1 MASSGLASDREAP
14 SLRALYDS
22 ALGPYLAAQDARVL
36 AARRNRWL
44 VLVAGLALA
53 GGLLAWVLRRHTD
66 NEIGPMIAFAVAV
79 GAVGFF
85 WLSTASLADDVR
97 HELMSRIAAWLRL
110 RYEAAATGFDLER
123 FALLGLAGCDKIR
136 RSDRLSGE
144 AGGLGVDM
152 MAGRLADETS
162 TGIGSERQTRTIE
175 RFTGLLMRLGDP
187 MPPGV
192 RFRLVPP
199 AQAAARNMLRDVTI
213 VTHTHSTSRS
223 MPPTAGL
230 PAMQVTEPEAA
241 PVTLTGDTAF
251 DARFELHAL
260 GPDVPA
266 ALGRLDAG
274 TREALLDIAGRFG
287 GGPVSVGF
295 DGGEILLAFVT
306 DQRFEIG
313 PLRPPMAQFERVQH
327 LADQMGILNVIAD
340 RIRTACDI
348 DTAELQPGPHTA

>member
-1 MASSGLASDREAP
+1 MASASNLGPDHAAP
-14 SLRALYDS
+14 SLRALYDA
-22 ALGPYLAAQDARVL
+22 ALGPYLAAQDSRVL
-36 AARRNRWL
+36 VARRNRWL
-44 VLVAGLALA
+44 VLIAGLALA
-53 GGLLAWVLRRHTD
+53 GGLLAWVLRSHTD
-66 NEIGPMIAFAVAV
+66 NEIGPMVAFGLAV

-97 HELMSRIAAWLRL
+97 HELMGRIAAWLGL
-110 RYEAAATGFDLER
+110 HYEATATGFDLDR
-123 FALLGLAGCDKIR
+123 FALLGLAGCDKVR

-144 AGGLGVDM
+144 VGGLGVDM
-152 MAGRLADETS
+152 MAVRLADETS

-175 RFTGLLMRLGDP
+175 RFTGLLMRLRDP

-199 AQAAARNMLRDVTI
+199 DGAAARNMLRDVSI
-213 VTHTHSTSRS
+213 VMHSHSTGHS
-223 MPPTAGL
+223 MPSTNGIPVMPTT
-230 PAMQVTEPEAA
+230 QPEAA
-241 PVTLTGDTAF
+241 PITLTGDAVF

-274 TREALLDIAGRFG
+274 TRDALLDIAGRFG

-327 LADQMGILNVIAD
+327 LADQMGVLVVIAD
-340 RIRTACDI
+340 RLGTDRDIRP
-348 DTAELQPGPHTA
+348 AEIHAT

>member
-66 NEIGPMIAFAVAV
+66 SEIGPMIAFAVAV

-136 RSDRLSGE
+136 RSDRLSGK

-152 MAGRLADETS
+152 MAVRLADETS

-192 RFRLVPP
+192 RFRLVPT

-260 GPDVPA
+260 GPDVPRLWFGSMPVRARHCSTSRDASA
-266 ALGRLDAG
+266 AVRSRSASTEARYCLPSSPTSGSRSGRCVRRWHSSSAY
-274 TREALLDIAGRFG
+274 
-287 GGPVSVGF
+287 S
-295 DGGEILLAFVT
+295 IL
-306 DQRFEIG
+306 
-313 PLRPPMAQFERVQH
+313 P
-327 LADQMGILNVIAD
+327 
-340 RIRTACDI
+340 IRWASST
-348 DTAELQPGPHTA
+348 